1 MSENEDPKEGQTSDT
16 AVAEAVVL
24 EAATEAETPVAAAE
38 ELRPIQDVVP
48 PAPAPVAAPNDL
60 KPAGPPSDVLADDPN
75 YEPSDVFAWANNLF
89 EFKEELKFDLFWIN
103 KNNVVYRTKIAAE
116 LDKEMQPLFL
126 DNALEQVLDGAEN
139 GIVVRDF
146 TDGEGEDGV
155 LQRIR
160 WKKIQKLAEVMH
172 WIRTQESEIEMFTE
186 EEHDLKRIKGA
197 MARVSHPK
205 MKQPFYLFKALSG
218 GQMLKGDGTWMVAG
232 KTFKPFEAAALKIPV
247 EAHML
252 VLEDDLYVF
261 NEAKLDRL
269 FGFDAKK
276 NAVANKKVAEIESH
290 YQLSF
295 AEGITLQSAVE
306 GNKALINKLQKMEVG
321 ELTQEQIID
330 HAEELGVD
338 LMVDDAGAII
348 IMNQKDLSKFVN
360 LLNDD
365 YMESNLTGIR
375 YEVMKKR
382 PLKPTS
388 DEDMM
393 LPPSGA

>member
-1 MSENEDPKEGQTSDT
+1 MPENEDQTEENIPT
-16 AVAEAVVL
+16 AARPEEPVDAQ
-24 EAATEAETPVAAAE
+24 PVAGVD
-38 ELRPIQDVVP
+38 ITP
-48 PAPAPVAAPNDL
+48 PAEPMEEPAEKPAAP
-60 KPAGPPSDVLADDPN
+60 KPAQDVLAEPDDG
-75 YEPSDVFAWANNLF
+75 YEASDVFAWANNLF
-89 EFKEELKFDLFWIN
+89 EFKEELKFELFWIN
-103 KNNVVYRTKIAAE
+103 KNNVVYRTKTAPE
-116 LDKEMQPLFL
+116 LDKQLQPLFL

-146 TDGEGEDGV
+146 TDGEGESGV

-160 WKKIQKLAEVMH
+160 WNKVEKLKEVMH

-197 MARVSHPK
+197 MARISHPK
-205 MKQPFYLFKALSG
+205 MAKPFYVFKALSG
-218 GQMLKGDGTWMVAG
+218 GQMLKGEGTWMVAG

-252 VLEDDLYVF
+252 VLDDDLYVF

-276 NAVANKKVAEIESH
+276 NALANKKVAEIEAH

-306 GNKALINKLQKMEVG
+306 GNKALINKLQKLEVG
-321 ELTQEQIID
+321 ELKQEQIID

-338 LMVDDAGAII
+338 LMVDEAGAII

-375 YEVMKKR
+375 YEVQKKR
-382 PLKPTS
+382 PLKPSS

-393 LPPSGA
+393 LKGE

>member
-1 MSENEDPKEGQTSDT
+1 MPENEDQTEETVATTPEATASVPETPAKPEATEVLAQEAPTPDASSPDT
-16 AVAEAVVL
+16 APKPDILAEPDDGY
-24 EAATEAETPVAAAE
+24 EA
-38 ELRPIQDVVP
+38 
-48 PAPAPVAAPNDL
+48 
-60 KPAGPPSDVLADDPN
+60 
-75 YEPSDVFAWANNLF
+75 SDVFAWANNLF
-89 EFKEELKFDLFWIN
+89 EFKEELKFELFWIN
-103 KNNVVYRTKIAAE
+103 KNNVVYRTKIAPE
-116 LDKEMQPLFL
+116 LDKQLQPLFL

-146 TDGEGEDGV
+146 TDGEGETGV

-160 WKKIQKLAEVMH
+160 WNKIEKLKEVMH

-205 MKQPFYLFKALSG
+205 MKQPFFVFKALSG

-232 KTFKPFEAAALKIPV
+232 KLFKPFEAAALKIPV

-252 VLEDDLYVF
+252 VLDQDLYVF

-276 NAVANKKVAEIESH
+276 NALANKRVAEIEAH

-306 GNKALINKLQKMEVG
+306 GNKALINKLQKLEVG
-321 ELTQEQIID
+321 ELKQEQLID

-338 LMVDDAGAII
+338 LMVDEASAII
-348 IMNQKDLSKFVN
+348 IMNQKDLTKFVN

-375 YEVMKKR
+375 YEVQKKR
-382 PLKPTS
+382 PLKPSS

-393 LPPSGA
+393 LVGEK

>member
-1 MSENEDPKEGQTSDT
+1 MSARMGNMSDEEQKT
-16 AVAEAVVL
+16 EEKPV
-24 EAATEAETPVAAAE
+24 EAATPAPAATDVPAETPV
-38 ELRPIQDVVP
+38 
-48 PAPAPVAAPNDL
+48 PAPAAPKL
-60 KPAGPPSDVLADDPN
+60 QPGQDVLAPDPADD
-75 YEPSDVFAWANNLF
+75 YQPSDVFAWANNLF
-89 EFKEELKFDLFWIN
+89 EYKEELHIDLFWIN
-103 KNNVVYRTKIAAE
+103 KNNVVYRTKIAPE
-116 LDKEMQPLFL
+116 LDKQLQPLFL
-126 DNALEQVLDGAEN
+126 DNTLEQVLDGAEN

-146 TDGEGEDGV
+146 TDGEGESGV
-155 LQRIR
+155 LQRIP
-160 WKKIQKLAEVMH
+160 WKRIEKLKEVMH
-172 WIRTQESEIEMFTE
+172 WIKTQEHEIEMFTE

-197 MARVSHPK
+197 MARFTHPK
-205 MKQPFYLFKALSG
+205 LKEPFYCFKALSG

-232 KTFKPFEAAALKIPV
+232 KTFKPFQAAALKVPV

-252 VLEDDLYVF
+252 VLEQDLYVF

-276 NAVANKKVAEIESH
+276 NALANKKVAEIESH
-290 YQLSF
+290 YKLSF

-306 GNKALINKLQKMEVG
+306 GNKAIINKLQKMEIG
-321 ELTQEQIID
+321 ELSQDQLID

-348 IMNQKDLSKFVN
+348 IMNPKDLNKFVN

-375 YEVMKKR
+375 YEVQKKR

-393 LPPSGA
+393 LPPSGL

>member
-1 MSENEDPKEGQTSDT
+1 MPENEDQTEENVAT
-16 AVAEAVVL
+16 APQPEEPTDAQ
-24 EAATEAETPVAAAE
+24 PVAGVDVTPPTEPAQDILAE
-38 ELRPIQDVVP
+38 P
-48 PAPAPVAAPNDL
+48 
-60 KPAGPPSDVLADDPN
+60 DDG
-75 YEPSDVFAWANNLF
+75 YEASDVFAWANNLF
-89 EFKEELKFDLFWIN
+89 EFKEELKFELFWIN
-103 KNNVVYRTKIAAE
+103 KNNVVYRTKTAPE
-116 LDKEMQPLFL
+116 LDKQLQPLFL

-146 TDGEGEDGV
+146 TDGEGETGV

-160 WKKIQKLAEVMH
+160 WNKVEKLKEVMH

-186 EEHDLKRIKGA
+186 AEHDLKRIKGA
-197 MARVSHPK
+197 MARISHPK
-205 MKQPFYLFKALSG
+205 MAKPFYVFKALSG
-218 GQMLKGDGTWMVAG
+218 GQMLKGEGTWMVAG

-252 VLEDDLYVF
+252 VLDDDLYVF

-276 NAVANKKVAEIESH
+276 NALANKKVAEIEAH

-306 GNKALINKLQKMEVG
+306 GNKALINKLQKLEVG
-321 ELTQEQIID
+321 ELKQEQIID

-338 LMVDDAGAII
+338 LMVDEAGAII

-375 YEVMKKR
+375 YEVQKKR
-382 PLKPTS
+382 PLKPSS

-393 LPPSGA
+393 LKGE